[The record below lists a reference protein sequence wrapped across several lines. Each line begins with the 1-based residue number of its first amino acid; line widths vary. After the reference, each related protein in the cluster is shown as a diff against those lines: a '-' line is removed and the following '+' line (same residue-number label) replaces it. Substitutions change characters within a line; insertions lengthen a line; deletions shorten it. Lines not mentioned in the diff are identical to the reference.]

1 MRHCINQSQLINPPS
16 VFPISTS
23 FLFEKFPLPPA
34 AIGRRD
40 VCGFFWPFTIGGETF
55 RSCFWKQY
63 MYLLLFSRTS
73 ISTSS
78 PGRFSCAPWGRGC
91 LHLQPPPK
99 PDHRSNTPKIFPR
112 QSLMIE
118 NSRKRP
124 PLIGDRDHF
133 FSTSWG
139 DAFIISVVFNLL

>member
-1 MRHCINQSQLINPPS
+1 MNI
-16 VFPISTS
+16 
-23 FLFEKFPLPPA
+23 FPLREVPLTASSNWSARCFSVSFDHSLLEAKPFAPVFGNSRCICYLVEPPFQPRPQGA
-34 AIGRRD
+34 FPA
-40 VCGFFWPFTIGGETF
+40 
-55 RSCFWKQY
+55 
-63 MYLLLFSRTS
+63 LFL
-73 ISTSS
+73 
-78 PGRFSCAPWGRGC
+78 RFS
-91 LHLQPPPK
+91 LQPPPK